1 MRRCLALAL
10 VPMLAIAP
18 ALPALAGKPRA
29 TRTAEPVR
37 PITIVVNGDLL
48 HIGAAPQ
55 VQNGRVLLP
64 LRELFDALG
73 IGVTRSGNTITAQL
87 PTGIVRMNVG
97 SKSVMV
103 NERNVELD
111 TPVVNLNGTAYAPLQ
126 LLVAAFSAQATYDQR
141 GAKVEIVSAYVGR
154 SGDAQQERVGGG
166 SDVQGVVSAVDRDSS
181 PSSITVVHGGTSRT
195 ISLNSGA
202 RIWTEDVTI
211 HAQLRG
217 TFSDV
222 HVGDA
227 VHAILAR
234 DGRVVSVF
242 DFFKSTSGTIVATS
256 PSAFV
261 MHSGRVVTPGG
272 STEISLNGAAAKLAE
287 LKTGDYVTVRSNPE
301 SGELRAIVASRSLP
315 VSPQT
320 AAPAPGSA
328 PPVTIS
334 TVELSTDRPLRAGQS
349 FDVVLHGTP
358 GGRATFDI
366 GDYLTNLEM
375 RESAPGTYDAHF
387 AVPERFNVTQVPVYG
402 NLSVGGVSAPRA
414 ESARTLSVA
423 TTPPRIEEVA
433 PIPRQT
439 VNNPRPSIFATFSAP
454 TNIAINAS
462 SVRLEV
468 NGHDVTSSATRT
480 GGFIVYPPGVDLAE
494 GPVEVVVRVSD
505 AAGNTATRSW
515 NFTVKTR

>member
-1 MRRCLALAL
+1 
-10 VPMLAIAP
+10 MLAMAATMP
-18 ALPALAGKPRA
+18 VFAARPRA
-29 TRTAEPVR
+29 ARTAEPVR

-73 IGVTRSGNTITAQL
+73 IAVTRSGSTITAQL
-87 PTGIVRMNVG
+87 PTGPVRITVG
-97 SKSVMV
+97 SKTVTV
-103 NERNVELD
+103 NERVVELE
-111 TPVVNLNGTAYAPLQ
+111 TPVVNSNGTAYAPLQ
-126 LLVAAFSAQATYDQR
+126 LLVAAFGAQATYDQR

-154 SGDAQQERVGGG
+154 SGDAEQERVGGG

-181 PSSITVVHGGTSRT
+181 PPSITVVHGGTSRT

-202 RIWTEDVTI
+202 KIWTEDVTI

-217 TFSDV
+217 TFADV

-227 VHAILAR
+227 LHANLAR

-242 DFFKSTSGTIVATS
+242 DFFKSTSGTIAAIS

-261 MHSGRVVTPGG
+261 IHSGRVVTPAGP
-272 STEISLNGAAAKLAE
+272 TEISLNGAAAKLAD
-287 LKTGDYVTVRSNPE
+287 LKVGDYVTVRSNPE

-315 VSPQT
+315 ASPQT
-320 AAPAPGSA
+320 APPAPGSA

-334 TVELSTDRPLRAGQS
+334 SVELSTDRPLRAGQG
-349 FDVVLHGTP
+349 FDVFLHGTP
-358 GGRATFDI
+358 GGHATFDI

-375 RESAPGTYDAHF
+375 RESSPGTYDAHF
-387 AVPERFNVTQVPVYG
+387 SVPERFNVTQVPVYG
-402 NLSVGGVSAPRA
+402 NLSAGGIAAPRA

-433 PIPRQT
+433 PTPRQT

-454 TNIAINAS
+454 TEIAINAS

-480 GGFIVYPPGVDLAE
+480 GGFIVYPPGVDLTD
-494 GPVEVVVRVSD
+494 GPVQVVVRVSD